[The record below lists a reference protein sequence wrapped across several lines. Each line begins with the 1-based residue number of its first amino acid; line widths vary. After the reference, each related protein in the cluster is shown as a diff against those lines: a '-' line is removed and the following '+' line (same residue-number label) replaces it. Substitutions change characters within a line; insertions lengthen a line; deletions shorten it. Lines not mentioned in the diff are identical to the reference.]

1 VQTGL
6 DFKRVSA
13 RISTVLSLPFSK
25 WSLLSPILAC
35 NTSSAYLHGPFP
47 MVQNIFLWVDKNFRD
62 SFSPRNSIF
71 NGEVIDEQVGIEPL
85 QFAEAEV
92 DEVKDGRLDGP
103 HGLSHV
109 DVKLNDLGAAG
120 GQGFDHGEME
130 SRPQIKL
137 KNMK

>member
-1 VQTGL
+1 
-6 DFKRVSA
+6 
-13 RISTVLSLPFSK
+13 
-25 WSLLSPILAC
+25 
-35 NTSSAYLHGPFP
+35 
-47 MVQNIFLWVDKNFRD
+47 LWVDKNFRP